1 MTTSESIG
9 TYAKVLYDLAS
20 AAGDVDAVDAGIRTV
35 VETVR
40 GSVELRDALANEA
53 LPAEMKRAIVRD
65 IFGAETAPEAVAIAS
80 LAIERGHGGALGEI
94 AARFAEIAEAERG
107 VVVAEVTTAIPLTDA
122 LRASVTAKLAES
134 LGRPVSLRERVDAS
148 ILGGIR
154 VNVAGRILDGSL
166 SSQLDAMR
174 STLANASQGGEA

>member
-20 AAGDVDAVDAGIRTV
+20 AAGDVDAVDAGLRTV

-40 GSVELRDALANEA
+40 ASVELRDALANEA
-53 LPAEMKRAIVRD
+53 LPAEKRRAIVRD
-65 IFGAETAPEAVAIAS
+65 IFSAEVAPEAVAIAS
-80 LAIERGHGGALGEI
+80 LAIERGFGSALGEI
-94 AARFAEIAEAERG
+94 SARFGEIAEAERG

-122 LRASVTAKLAES
+122 LRASVTAKLTES

-166 SSQLDAMR
+166 SSQLDVMR